1 MNLDSAGQ
9 ALNSVA
15 GAIAS
20 GPDLGPA
27 GKRTEERSGDTAI
40 LVLGMHRGG
49 ASSLAGAMVRLG
61 VVLPLNLIGG
71 DEANPKGY
79 WESLIINI
87 LNEDILA
94 AGGSSWDDWRPFDP
108 GRIDPALAF
117 TLKTRARSAL
127 IREFGEASLAVIKD
141 PRICRLIPFWSSA
154 LQDSGWSP
162 RAILPLRS
170 PLEVALS
177 LNRRDGIPLGLG
189 CLIWLRHVLDA
200 DAGTRNMR
208 RAVVDWNGFLRDPPG
223 ALERVGEQLKV
234 EWPRWT
240 ERALTEIDGF
250 VSADLRRQRASDSD
264 LLAHPAVND
273 LVRETYAAVPDLIKN
288 PRSEK
293 VERTLDDIA
302 ERLRGAT
309 EILGYIMFELE
320 DGRRRTRSAA
330 APLRDEYGSQLGAA
344 REEFARQVS
353 EESKQL
359 ERQIAAAREEFAVRL
374 AEARSEGRRLVEKA
388 HWNPARASSRPRQY
402 GRDGRGGAAIAR
414 FRDHLRGRP
423 NEGEELAAIRNSAF
437 FDSEFY
443 LNSNSDVGASGRRRA
458 PLTRQHSS
466 PAPSAPAAASV
477 RGFFVRAR
485 GILASSVP
493 PGPPWPESALLST
506 PRQPQ
511 RASCNPCSSSELKA

>member
-1 MNLDSAGQ
+1 MTPEAELSRAD
-9 ALNSVA
+9 
-15 GAIAS
+15 
-20 GPDLGPA
+20 
-27 GKRTEERSGDTAI
+27 GKTAERSGDTAL

-49 ASSLAGAMVRLG
+49 TSSMAGAMVRLG
-61 VVLPLNLIGG
+61 VTPPLNLIGG
-71 DEANPKGY
+71 DDANPKGY

-177 LNRRDGIPLGLG
+177 LNRRDGIPLSLG

-200 DAGTRNMR
+200 EAGTRNMR
-208 RAVVDWNGFLRDPPG
+208 RAVVDWNDFLRDPPG

-240 ERALTEIDGF
+240 ERALTEIQDF

-302 ERLRGAT
+302 ERLRSAT
-309 EILGYIMFELE
+309 GILGYAMFELE
-320 DGRRRTRSAA
+320 DGRRRTRSAG
-330 APLRDEYGSQLGAA
+330 APLRDEYGSQLAAA

-353 EESKQL
+353 EESRRL
-359 ERQIAAAREEFAVRL
+359 ERQIGEAREEFAARL
-374 AEARSEGRRLVEKA
+374 AEARGEGRRLVDVA
-388 HWNPARASSRPRQY
+388 DRDPARAGSGARQS
-402 GRDGRGGAAIAR
+402 GRDGRGGAVAR
-414 FRDHLRGRP
+414 FRDYLRGRP
-423 NEGEELAAIRNSAF
+423 NESEELRAIRNSAF
-437 FDSEFY
+437 FDAEFY
-443 LNSNSDVGASGRRRA
+443 LNSNPDVGASGMDAALHYLAHGAREGRDPGPRFS
-458 PLTRQHSS
+458 TRDYLVRF
-466 PAPSAPAAASV
+466 PDVAASGLNPLAHYETFGRREKRRIPFAQPYGRSV
-477 RGFFVRAR
+477 R
-485 GILASSVP
+485 
-493 PGPPWPESALLST
+493 
-506 PRQPQ
+506 
-511 RASCNPCSSSELKA
+511 C

>member
-1 MNLDSAGQ
+1 MTREAELSRADGK
-9 ALNSVA
+9 
-15 GAIAS
+15 
-20 GPDLGPA
+20 PA
-27 GKRTEERSGDTAI
+27 ERSGDTAL

-49 ASSLAGAMVRLG
+49 TSSMAGAMVRLG
-61 VVLPLNLIGG
+61 VTPPLNLIGG
-71 DEANPKGY
+71 DDANPKGY

-177 LNRRDGIPLGLG
+177 LNRRDGIPLSLG

-200 DAGTRNMR
+200 EAGTRNMR

-240 ERALTEIDGF
+240 ERALTEIHDF
-250 VSADLRRQRASDSD
+250 VSGDLRRQRASDSD
-264 LLAHPAVND
+264 LRAHPAVND
-273 LVRETYAAVPDLIKN
+273 LVRETYAVVPDLIKN

-309 EILGYIMFELE
+309 GILGYAMFELE

-330 APLRDEYGSQLGAA
+330 APLRDEYGSQLTAA

-353 EESKQL
+353 EESK
-359 ERQIAAAREEFAVRL
+359 AARTPDRRGAGGICS
-374 AEARSEGRRLVEKA
+374 AARRGEGRR
-388 HWNPARASSRPRQY
+388 PASR
-402 GRDGRGGAAIAR
+402 GAGGSESGARR
-414 FRDHLRGRP
+414 FRRSPIRARWPCRRHHPLSRLFARPSERERGTQGHSQFGVFRCRI
-423 NEGEELAAIRNSAF
+423 L
-437 FDSEFY
+437 SEFE
-443 LNSNSDVGASGRRRA
+443 
-458 PLTRQHSS
+458 P
-466 PAPSAPAAASV
+466 
-477 RGFFVRAR
+477 
-485 GILASSVP
+485 
-493 PGPPWPESALLST
+493 
-506 PRQPQ
+506 
-511 RASCNPCSSSELKA
+511 

>member
-1 MNLDSAGQ
+1 MSLDSAGQ

-27 GKRTEERSGDTAI
+27 GNRMEERSGDTAI
-40 LVLGMHRGG
+40 LVLGMHRSGT
-49 ASSLAGAMVRLG
+49 SSLAGALVRLG
-61 VVLPLNLIGG
+61 VVPPLNLIPPN
-71 DEANPKGY
+71 DENPKGF
-79 WESLIINI
+79 WESTVIVG
-87 LNEDILA
+87 LNDEILA
-94 AGGSSWDDWRPFDP
+94 AGGSHWEDWRPFDP
-108 GRIDPALAF
+108 ERIDPAVAY

-170 PLEVALS
+170 PLEVASS
-177 LNRRDGIPLGLG
+177 LERRNGIPLSLG

-200 DAGTRNMR
+200 EAGTRNMR
-208 RAVVDWNGFLRDPPG
+208 RAVVGWNDFLRDPPG

-240 ERALTEIDGF
+240 ERALTEIQDF

-273 LVRETYAAVPDLIKN
+273 LVRETYAAVPDLIN
-288 PRSEK
+288 SPRNEK

-309 EILGYIMFELE
+309 GILGYAMFELE
-320 DGRRRTRSAA
+320 DGRRRIRSAG
-330 APLRDEYGSQLGAA
+330 APLRDEYGSQLTAA

-359 ERQIAAAREEFAVRL
+359 ERQIAEAREEFAVRL
-374 AEARSEGRRLVEKA
+374 AEARSEGRRLVDVADRE
-388 HWNPARASSRPRQY
+388 PARAGSGARQF
-402 GRDGRGGAAIAR
+402 GRDGRVGAITR
-414 FRDHLRGRP
+414 FRDYLRGRP
-423 NEGEELAAIRNSAF
+423 NESEELAAIRNSAF
-437 FDSEFY
+437 FDAEFY
-443 LNSNSDVGASGRRRA
+443 LNSNPDVGASGMDAALHYLAHGAREGRDPGPRFS
-458 PLTRQHSS
+458 TRDYLVQF
-466 PAPSAPAAASV
+466 PDVAAS
-477 RGFFVRAR
+477 GLNP
-485 GILASSVP
+485 LAHYEMFGRREKRRIPSS
-493 PGPPWPESALLST
+493 
-506 PRQPQ
+506 QP
-511 RASCNPCSSSELKA
+511 